1 MFDRIY
7 SWLESEL
14 REGSFMVVIRWTD
27 GTTEELFRMTDQDS
41 IAEVAEELL
50 GYVPI
55 GGKGTLDSVH

>member
-1 MFDRIY
+1 MVDRIKQ
-7 SWLESEL
+7 WLACEL
-14 REGSFMVVIRWTD
+14 ATGPFMVVIRWAD

-41 IAEVAEELL
+41 IAEAAEELI